1 MDVAL
6 EKRPPW
12 SVDINEPGSVERT
25 PPWSV
30 DINEPGAAERAA
42 TSLTINGFCALRGPI
57 VPADMCER
65 CAAAVYGRLDTL
77 LHAASSRGLDV
88 DAGLLRFN
96 EVCKRH
102 HAARYD
108 LRLPLGRATALVPQD
123 AASVEGAQSWIDI
136 KPLVDMVV
144 QPIVS
149 RAFDEENAPQDDW
162 AADAWSTEVAGCVV
176 SLPGASVQA
185 SHADGTSPALVNAFV
200 PLVAV
205 DARNGTEIQPG
216 SHLDTHGMPTDA
228 LAPLPHGVVPSLDAG
243 DLLLFHY
250 RAVHRGLANASA
262 SARPVLY
269 FTYGADGAVDTH
281 NFPTDEPLLNERGSA

>member
-1 MDVAL
+1 MH
-6 EKRPPW
+6 
-12 SVDINEPGSVERT
+12 S
-25 PPWSV
+25 
-30 DINEPGAAERAA
+30 A
-42 TSLTINGFCALRGPI
+42 T
-57 VPADMCER
+57 
-65 CAAAVYGRLDTL
+65 GRRL
-77 LHAASSRGLDV
+77 
-88 DAGLLRFN
+88 
-96 EVCKRH
+96 
-102 HAARYD
+102 AR
-108 LRLPLGRATALVPQD
+108 L
-123 AASVEGAQSWIDI
+123 
-136 KPLVDMVV
+136 
-144 QPIVS
+144 
-149 RAFDEENAPQDDW
+149 
-162 AADAWSTEVAGCVV
+162 
-176 SLPGASVQA
+176 
-185 SHADGTSPALVNAFV
+185 ADGVKLPATVAQHVETFTGLHGFPLDASPALVNAFV